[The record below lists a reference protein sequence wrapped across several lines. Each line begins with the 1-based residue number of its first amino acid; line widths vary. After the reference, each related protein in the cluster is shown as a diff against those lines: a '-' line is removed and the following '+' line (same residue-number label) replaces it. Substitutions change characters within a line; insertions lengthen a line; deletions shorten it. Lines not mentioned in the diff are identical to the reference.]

1 MSSQDK
7 SHGRARSRRESM
19 LFVVATLGVLIF
31 LNIFAATFGLGRFD
45 CTRTGIFSLSEG
57 SRELARNL
65 DDRLEIVAY
74 FSANLP
80 PPHNATERYVR
91 DLLAEYAA
99 ASGGKIRVT
108 VVAPETDAERRQ
120 AESDGVRLVAQ
131 RIFANDSVSVVEGYR
146 GIVLQY
152 LGEKKSIPIVENTTG
167 LEYRITMA
175 MKELVGE
182 KAKLGLLTT
191 LEPQAASELF
201 GALKRSLRTYQVVD
215 LDAKAPIDPSLTA
228 LLVLGLE
235 SPLDD
240 QQLANVDRYVASGG
254 SLGVFG
260 GTTKAGQGYVG
271 QVVDTGVNRL
281 LRPWGVTINDDLV
294 ADEQCEYAPVQTQL
308 GPMPRRYPYRP
319 ILAFSRAEREH
330 PVISGLMNASLPF
343 VSSLTIGDAPAG
355 ATVTVLGQSS
365 ERSFSAS
372 GPMFNLDPSQT
383 FYVSGA
389 LGRRPVLAAIE
400 GTLPS
405 ALGGETSS
413 AASPGAT
420 SRVFVAGSAAMTMLP
435 IPEGRQVDEQALAQ
449 HLALVLNA
457 IDWLANDRALVAIR
471 AKDVDEPRLDVPTDV
486 LRAQEDIDAAV
497 AENDRS
503 AAVAANERGQAAIES
518 WNAQKVTYRVGFA
531 LGLPLIVGLFGIY
544 RWRRRRAVKAFF
556 EE

>member
-1 MSSQDK
+1 MSSQEK

-19 LFVVATLGVLIF
+19 LFVVATLGILILSNVL
-31 LNIFAATFGLGRFD
+31 AATFGLGRFD

-57 SRELARNL
+57 SRELARSL

-99 ASGGKIRVT
+99 ASGGKIRVS
-108 VVAPETDAERRQ
+108 VIAPETDAERRK

-152 LGEKKSIPIVENTTG
+152 LGEKKAIPIVEDTTG

-182 KAKLGLLTT
+182 RAKLGFLST

-201 GALKRSLRTYQVVD
+201 GALRRSLRTYEVVD
-215 LDAKAPIDPSLTA
+215 VDAKEPIDPSLTA
-228 LLVLGLE
+228 LLLLGLDT
-235 SPLDD
+235 PLTDE
-240 QQLANVDRYVASGG
+240 QLAHVDRYVASGG

-260 GTTKAGQGYVG
+260 GTTKAGQGFVG

-281 LRPWGVTINDDLV
+281 LRPWGITLNDDLV
-294 ADEQCEYAPVQTQL
+294 ADEQCEYAPVQTAL
-308 GPMPRRYPYRP
+308 GPMPRRYPFRP
-319 ILAFSRAEREH
+319 VLAFSRAEQEH
-330 PVISGLMNASLPF
+330 PVISGLVNAKIPF
-343 VSSLTIGDAPAG
+343 VSSLTVGEAPAG
-355 ATVTVLGQSS
+355 ASVTVLGQSS
-365 ERSFSAS
+365 ERSFSAP
-372 GPMFNLDPSQT
+372 GPIFNLDPSQT
-383 FYVSGA
+383 FYVSGT

-400 GTLPS
+400 GRLPS
-405 ALGGETSS
+405 ALGGEVS
-413 AASPGAT
+413 ASPGAT
-420 SRVFVAGSAAMTMLP
+420 SRVFVAGSAAMTMYP
-435 IPEGRQVDEQALAQ
+435 IPEGRQIDEQAIAQ
-449 HLALVLNA
+449 HLPLVLNA

-497 AENDRS
+497 AENDRA
-503 AAVAANERGQAAIES
+503 AAVDASERGQAAIES
-518 WNAQKVTYRVGFA
+518 WNAQKVAYRFGFA
-531 LGLPLIVGLFGIY
+531 LGLPLIVGLVGIY
-544 RWRRRRAVKAFF
+544 RWRRRKAVKAFF
-556 EE
+556 EA